1 MNKMNHLYKKS
12 LDQFIVVFDPGSML
26 GIMWEVSYRFERLIY
41 LVVLGS
47 QNHVGIVRFV
57 AFIIGLCSTDVMS
70 IWVLTLC
77 GVEFSRGDSRV
88 VFLLACVPCGL
99 SVSCM

>member
-12 LDQFIVVFDPGSML
+12 LDQFIVVFDLGSML
-26 GIMWEVSYRFERLIY
+26 GIMWEVSYRFDRLIY

-47 QNHVGIVRFV
+47 RNHVGIMRFA
-57 AFIIGLCSTDVMS
+57 AFIIGLCSADGMS

-77 GVEFSRGDSRV
+77 GVEFPRGDSMV
-88 VFLLACVPCGL
+88 VF
-99 SVSCM
+99 